1 MFAGAVHRAFAA
13 AAEARGGARRAF
25 CWLSL
30 SYFGLT
36 LAGRTPGRCRN
47 SRRASGVLRASA
59 AGGFGPRDPLGR
71 KNSATSTAL
80 FWFRAAASGPG
91 IKDAPPQARRFYEP
105 HYSLSVQAVEAY
117 GVWGRGWQQKTLCV
131 PPRSEASARAALRAA
146 GARLQ
151 KSVQTTAKGSTQFFQ
166 FRAAHSPGRLKA
178 QRVSP
183 HTTKGRN
190 NFLSSSACRPPPRRF
205 AAGRTGR
212 RFSEPQEQRPILQS
226 LFSTAAS
233 GERILRLRRPVKD
246 AVRPLRIRGLRA
258 DRYHGD
264 LELFALGPKLD
275 KKHGSTHRPNFRPKQ
290 AQPSP
295 VLCPVSAS
303 LRLRFR
309 SAAFASPAGISS
321 RFC

>member
-131 PPRSEASARAALRAA
+131 PPRSQASARAALRAA

-212 RFSEPQEQRPILQS
+212 RFYEPQKHIPFIFGRSQQRTHIKAEAASKRRCASPPHPGAAGRPLTRGLSYSLSAQS
-226 LFSTAAS
+226 MTKSTAQLTAQ
-233 GERILRLRRPVKD
+233 
-246 AVRPLRIRGLRA
+246 
-258 DRYHGD
+258 
-264 LELFALGPKLD
+264 
-275 KKHGSTHRPNFRPKQ
+275 TRPKQ

-295 VLCPVSAS
+295 VLRPV
-303 LRLRFR
+303 
-309 SAAFASPAGISS
+309 
-321 RFC
+321 